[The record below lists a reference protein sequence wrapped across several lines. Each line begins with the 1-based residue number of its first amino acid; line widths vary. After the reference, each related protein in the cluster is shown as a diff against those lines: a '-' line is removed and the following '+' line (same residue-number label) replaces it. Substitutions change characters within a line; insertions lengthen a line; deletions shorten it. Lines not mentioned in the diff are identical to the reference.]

1 MAYLFDDA
9 ASDRIT
15 AESAADATI
24 PFSFSAWFRTNDVTI
39 TQTIMCIGAS
49 ANARELQAMTVAGT
63 VAGDPL
69 RAVSVANPAGSA
81 AASSVAAVQ
90 VDTWMHG
97 GATFVSATD
106 RRCYLNGVEA
116 TDTTSITVAN
126 LDRTA
131 IGITY
136 RSAFAEPFSGDI
148 CEVGIW
154 SDQLSAAQFAELA
167 KGYSPLLVKPSSLI
181 WYRPLVRTSQ
191 DLVGNLAETVTG
203 TTVSNH
209 YMGIKMPSR
218 RRIFVPAAAAADPEG
233 SLLGGKL
240 LRGGLLRH
248 GVLLR
253 AA

>member
-1 MAYLFDDA
+1 
-9 ASDRIT
+9 
-15 AESAADATI
+15 
-24 PFSFSAWFRTNDVTI
+24 
-39 TQTIMCIGAS
+39 
-49 ANARELQAMTVAGT
+49 VAGT

-69 RAVSVANPAGSA
+69 RAVSVATPAGSA

-90 VDTWMHG
+90 VNTWMHG
-97 GATFVSATD
+97 GAAFVSATD

-116 TDTTSITVAN
+116 TNATSITVAN

-181 WYRPLVRTSQ
+181 WYRPLVRTPQ
-191 DLVGNLAETVTG
+191 DLVGSLAETVTG

-209 YMGIKMPSR
+209 YMGVKMPATR
-218 RRIFVPAAAAADPEG
+218 WRVFVPTLVAV
-233 SLLGGKL
+233 GGRPL
-240 LRGGLLRH
+240 VNAGLVNRGLVNAGL
-248 GVLLR
+248 VN
-253 AA
+253 